1 MRPALRARVSPQA
14 GETYEAASGSVVFE
28 PGDGIES
35 ISAARRS
42 GADQSGVTDQLT
54 GATRIG
60 DEGLD
65 PKEPLLGLIPSFSTK
80 HQSDD

>member
-1 MRPALRARVSPQA
+1 A

-42 GADQSGVTDQLT
+42 GADQSGVKLLAKDTWSS
-54 GATRIG
+54 I
-60 DEGLD
+60 LD
-65 PKEPLLGLIPSFSTK
+65 FQVELL
-80 HQSDD
+80 DDSLV